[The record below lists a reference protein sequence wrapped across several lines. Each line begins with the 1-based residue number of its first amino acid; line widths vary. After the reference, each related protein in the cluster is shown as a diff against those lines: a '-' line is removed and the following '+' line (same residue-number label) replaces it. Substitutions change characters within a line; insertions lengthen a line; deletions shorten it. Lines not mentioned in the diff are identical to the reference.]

1 MNTLI
6 TLAGRAADSHR
17 PHSCGELQ
25 SYPRTPPRQQTSRV
39 VCQALMTK
47 QTFHGPGTDSSP
59 AARNKSFE
67 RHSDMA
73 TLSALKRLQLELAET
88 RQALIEAERQRQREQ
103 QHADEAEQER
113 QYERQ

>member
-25 SYPRTPPRQQTSRV
+25 SYPRTPPRQQTFRV

-67 RHSDMA
+67 QHSDMA
-73 TLSALKRLQLELAET
+73 ALSALERLQLELAEA
-88 RQALIEAERQRQREQ
+88 RQALIEAERQ
-103 QHADEAEQER
+103 
-113 QYERQ
+113 